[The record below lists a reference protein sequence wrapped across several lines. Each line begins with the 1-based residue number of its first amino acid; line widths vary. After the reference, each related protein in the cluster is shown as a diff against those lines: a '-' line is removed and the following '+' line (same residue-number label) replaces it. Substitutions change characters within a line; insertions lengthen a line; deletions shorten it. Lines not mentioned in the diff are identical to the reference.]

1 MQERLEDQDAETR
14 VNAVCGL
21 TAVCEMLFARPVE
34 SINSA
39 GADDM
44 AHKAPKAIL
53 REQVMKV
60 LINALDDYAVD
71 NRGDVGSWVR
81 EAAMDG
87 LKRCSFLLCMRSSGG
102 GNLTQVATTNCSQ
115 SISGETERR
124 QTAPDDVGSFFDEEI
139 AIQVVGGLAKQ
150 AVEKIDRVRDV
161 AGRTLQHLLHSEQV
175 FVEHVPHR
183 TALEQIIPPDP
194 NINWAVRALHFTQPL
209 SLLVLCY

>member
-34 SINSA
+34 YINSA
-39 GADDM
+39 GADDLT
-44 AHKAPKAIL
+44 HKAPMTIL

-87 LKRCSFLLCMRSSGG
+87 LKRCSFLLCMSNSGG
-102 GNLTQVATTNCSQ
+102 GNLTQVTAINCSQ

-124 QTAPDDVGSFFDEEI
+124 QTTTDDVGSFFDEEI
-139 AIQVVGGLAKQ
+139 AMQVVGGLAKQ

-161 AGRTLQHLLHSEQV
+161 AGRTLQQLLHSEQT

-183 TALEQIIPPDP
+183 TSLEQIIPPNP
-194 NINWAVRALHFTQPL
+194 NLNWAVRAPHLTYPL
-209 SLLVLCY
+209 SSLILCY